1 MVTGADLARGAAG
14 AAIGYAGAGLLG
26 TTLGAL
32 FGMSR
37 PTQRKLRAAGAI
49 AGALHNTGMI

>member
-1 MVTGADLARGAAG
+1 MARGAAG